1 MSSPIN
7 ENTINVT
14 KYELMGKLPDPF
26 LFNDGTRVRTTDD
39 WAKRRKELYEETV
52 TLHFGNMPP
61 EPEFLEVEPLCY
73 GSINI
78 FRIKTG
84 TRENPVTFNMHMF
97 KCCSKSNN
105 APVVISGDMC
115 FSRMYDKDL
124 IETITENDINF
135 VMFNRTELAPDI
147 SSYNLSALNTTQ
159 SGEYTL
165 GNEIWEKLQDGNC
178 GGQLKKTYPDCEF
191 SAVSAWAWGY
201 SRCVDALEILG
212 NVDLNLITFTGHSRG
227 AKTAALAGIVDERA
241 AIVNPNATCCGGNS
255 GYRIYMEATMEDG
268 TVKKSER
275 LDNIFRLF
283 PAWMGKGMKQY
294 IDNEN
299 NLPFDSHEFKAMV
312 APRILFV
319 SEGAHDIWA
328 NPVGTW
334 QTSEAAK
341 EVYKFLGCEE
351 NLYWYFRE
359 GGHNQTPEDLSQLV
373 NIINHVRNG
382 EEINNKFFKRPFKY
396 IEQAWDWETPRNESL

>member
-1 MSSPIN
+1 MSNHVN

-14 KYELMGKLPDPF
+14 HYELMSKLPDPF
-26 LFNDGTRVRTTDD
+26 LFNDGTGVKTKDD
-39 WAKRRKELYEETV
+39 WKKRREELYEKTV
-52 TLHFGNMPP
+52 ELHFGGMPP
-61 EPEFLEVEPLCY
+61 KPEFLEVEPLCY
-73 GSINI
+73 GTINI

-84 TRENPVTFNMHMF
+84 TRANPIIMDMYLF
-97 KCCSKSNN
+97 KASSKSNN

-115 FSRMYDKDL
+115 FGRVFNPEFIKS
-124 IETITENDINF
+124 ITDRDINF
-135 VMFNRTELAPDI
+135 VLFNRTELAPDI
-147 SSYNLSALNTTQ
+147 SIYNLDDLKTTET
-159 SGEYTL
+159 GEYKL
-165 GNEIWEKLQDGNC
+165 GDEIWKSLQDGNC
-178 GGQLKKTYPDCEF
+178 GGQIKKTYPDGNF

-212 NVDLNLITFTGHSRG
+212 NVDLNLIAFTGHSRG

-268 TVKKSER
+268 TVAKSER

-283 PAWMGKGMKQY
+283 PAWMGQGMKEY
-294 IDNEN
+294 IGSEGSM
-299 NLPFDSHEFKAMV
+299 PFDSHDFKAMI

-328 NPVGTW
+328 NPVGSW
-334 QTSEAAK
+334 QTTLAAG

-351 NLYWYFRE
+351 NLYWYFRQ
-359 GGHNQTPEDLSQLV
+359 GGHNQTPEDLEQLA

-382 EEINNKFFKRPFKY
+382 EKINDKFFKRPFKY
-396 IEQAWDWETPRNESL
+396 IEPAYDWECPSND

>member
-1 MSSPIN
+1 MSSVIN

-14 KYELMGKLPDPF
+14 KYELMSELTDPF
-26 LFNDGTRVRTTDD
+26 LFNDGTRVQTTAD
-39 WAKRRKELYEETV
+39 WAKRRQELYETTV
-52 TLHFGNMPP
+52 KLHFGGMPP
-61 EPEFLEVEPLCY
+61 KPEFVEVEPLCY
-73 GSINI
+73 GTINI

-84 TRENPVTFNMHMF
+84 TKENPIIMDMYLF
-97 KCCSKSNN
+97 KACSGRSD
-105 APVVISGDMC
+105 APVIISGDMC
-115 FSRMYDKDL
+115 FARMFNPEIIKTVTDA
-124 IETITENDINF
+124 DINL

-147 SSYNLSALNTTQ
+147 SSYNLVDLKTTET
-159 SGEYTL
+159 GEYKL
-165 GNEIWEKLQDGNC
+165 GDDIWQSLQNGNC
-178 GGQLKKTYPDCEF
+178 GGQIRRTYPDGDY

-212 NVDLNLITFTGHSRG
+212 NVNLDLITFTGHSRG

-268 TVKKSER
+268 SVAVSER

-283 PAWMGKGMKQY
+283 PAWMGKDLKEY
-294 IDNEN
+294 IGREGEM
-299 NLPFDSHEFKAMV
+299 PFDSHEFKAMV

-334 QTSEAAK
+334 QTSEAAR

-351 NLYWYFRE
+351 NMYWYFRE
-359 GGHNQTPEDLSQLV
+359 GGHNQTPEDFGQLV
-373 NIINHVRNG
+373 NIIKHVEKG
-382 EEINNKFFKRPFKY
+382 EELNDKFFKRPFKD
-396 IEQAWDWETPRNESL
+396 IEKAWSWKTPGM